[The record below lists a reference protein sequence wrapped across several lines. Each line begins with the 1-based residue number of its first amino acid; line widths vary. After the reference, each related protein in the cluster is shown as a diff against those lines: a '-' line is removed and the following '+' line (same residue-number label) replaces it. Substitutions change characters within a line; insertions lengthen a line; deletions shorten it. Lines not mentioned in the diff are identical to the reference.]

1 MEYYENNFL
10 SKPNNNHLLGNTFFA
25 ELQSI
30 VVPNTV
36 RWLQRGV
43 LYHKSNMKILGGL
56 WRGCY
61 SLVLVRNLCLVQN
74 SRFNGNTL

>member
-30 VVPNTV
+30 GVPYI
-36 RWLQRGV
+36 V
-43 LYHKSNMKILGGL
+43 LMAT
-56 WRGCY
+56 
-61 SLVLVRNLCLVQN
+61 
-74 SRFNGNTL
+74 NGRRSTIIKAT

>member
-30 VVPNTV
+30 GVHYTV
-36 RWLQRGV
+36 RWLQMGF
-43 LYHKSNMKILGGL
+43 YNHIKA
-56 WRGCY
+56 
-61 SLVLVRNLCLVQN
+61 
-74 SRFNGNTL
+74 T

>member
-30 VVPNTV
+30 GVPNTV
-36 RWLQRGV
+36 R
-43 LYHKSNMKILGGL
+43 
-56 WRGCY
+56 CY
-61 SLVLVRNLCLVQN
+61 K
-74 SRFNGNTL
+74 GAYYIIKAT